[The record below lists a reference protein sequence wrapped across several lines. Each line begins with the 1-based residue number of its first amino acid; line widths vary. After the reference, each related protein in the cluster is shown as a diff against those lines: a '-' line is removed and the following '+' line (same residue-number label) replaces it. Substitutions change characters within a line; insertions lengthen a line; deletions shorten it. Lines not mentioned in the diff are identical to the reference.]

1 MGSAS
6 TRSNVLSQFANHVR
20 ENKTAAQYV
29 RECKKLLNVHAHN
42 ANGHMTRNQYL
53 LDLMAFVIRDRNS
66 NREKRGGVFRRRTR
80 VTAAKHL
87 VHILCMELGINGVS
101 MIANV

>member
-1 MGSAS
+1 MSAS
-6 TRSNVLSQFANHVR
+6 TRYNVLSQFEKHMSEKKSAS
-20 ENKTAAQYV
+20 QYV
-29 RECKKLLNVHAHN
+29 RECKNLLKLHGQN

-101 MIANV
+101 MIANI